1 MLIAKVHTNRTNP
14 CISYSFYFCRLEVD
28 ISTATIYLCGFSL
41 KTPIK
46 STVFVTEEYCHRIGL
61 PTQFTPEKLS
71 RFHPAEQEC
80 RVFYYMIE
88 ALNNKSIAHF
98 PYAQFR
104 ECIPIYRQERRV
116 IGYDV
121 LYTIDG
127 TPGKVRTTFKPGD
140 IIALDS
146 DGRLVLEQE
155 PYCSMNENIPCRK
168 RVTVFFLALTLIT
181 DKIKKA

>member
-14 CISYSFYFCRLEVD
+14 CISYSFICRLKWIFPLPQFAHVV
-28 ISTATIYLCGFSL
+28 SA
-41 KTPIK
+41 TPIK

-80 RVFYYMIE
+80 RVFYMIE

-146 DGRLVLEQE
+146 DTTCFGARAILFYE
-155 PYCSMNENIPCRK
+155 
-168 RVTVFFLALTLIT
+168 
-181 DKIKKA
+181 

>member
-1 MLIAKVHTNRTNP
+1 MSVDSKKFTLIGLILVLAILLFVAWKWIFPRPQFAHVV
-14 CISYSFYFCRLEVD
+14 S
-28 ISTATIYLCGFSL
+28 A
-41 KTPIK
+41 TPIK
-46 STVFVTEEYCHRIGL
+46 STVFVTGEYCHRIGL

-80 RVFYYMIE
+80 RVFYMIE

-168 RVTVFFLALTLIT
+168 E
-181 DKIKKA
+181 

>member
-1 MLIAKVHTNRTNP
+1 
-14 CISYSFYFCRLEVD
+14 
-28 ISTATIYLCGFSL
+28 
-41 KTPIK
+41 
-46 STVFVTEEYCHRIGL
+46 
-61 PTQFTPEKLS
+61 
-71 RFHPAEQEC
+71 
-80 RVFYYMIE
+80 MIE

-98 PYAQFR
+98 PYAQFER
-104 ECIPIYRQERRV
+104 MYSHLPPRRRV

-181 DKIKKA
+181 DKIKRPNIYYVRPFAFYYLNRQCVYFVFTKSGEHIVDKSEVVFLDRLGLS

>member
-1 MLIAKVHTNRTNP
+1 M
-14 CISYSFYFCRLEVD
+14 SVD
-28 ISTATIYLCGFSL
+28 IRKYILIGLIFVLAIFSFIAWRWVFSQPQFAHVVSA
-41 KTPIK
+41 TPIK

-61 PTQFTPEKLS
+61 PTPFTPENLS

-80 RVFYYMIE
+80 RVFYMIE
-88 ALNNKSIAHF
+88 ALNDKNIANF
-98 PYAQFR
+98 PYPQFK

-116 IGYDV
+116 VGYDV

-140 IIALDS
+140 VIALDA

-168 RVTVFFLALTLIT
+168 
-181 DKIKKA
+181 D